1 MTATLTP
8 TATNHRY
15 PTTGALS
22 IVPGGE
28 QLFPWAAEPSR
39 VITELGSSSSGL
51 SSVEAARRLAD
62 TGPNRLASKPR
73 DPWYVKLWH
82 HASDILIL
90 MLVGAAIL
98 KAIMGDW
105 IDFTVIVAV
114 IVINI
119 TIGLV
124 QEGKAEAAL
133 DAIKGMLSS
142 TATTLRDGAWVEID
156 AETLV
161 PGDIIRVR
169 PGDRV
174 PADARLIEATNLQVE
189 ESALTGESVASVK
202 SASSVSP
209 DANVGDRTS
218 MLFSSTLVVAGT
230 GLAVVTSTGS
240 RTEIGHIQ
248 EMIAD
253 AEHIDTPLTK
263 AMAAFGRKLA
273 LLVLVLA
280 AVMAIIGFFLHNR
293 TGGDL
298 ISTII
303 GFAVAAIPEGLPAMV
318 TITLALGV
326 QAMARRNA
334 ISRHMT
340 SVETIGSVST
350 ICSDKTG
357 TLTQNEM
364 TVREVITRHGTYL
377 VTGNGYSPDGEIDYL
392 GDGSQAGQTRDI
404 RALGKVM
411 ELCNDAQL
419 TRELDPAGAGVSGGR
434 WKLVGEPT
442 EGAVYVFGR
451 KSGVDTTGWKRVA
464 EIPFDSATKYM
475 ATISEDPDGDR
486 WIMVKGALDA
496 VSRRCTTQLAADGR
510 TLEPFDA
517 DFWNAK
523 MDELAAQGL
532 RVLAGAHHDIEDH
545 ISTFD
550 EGGPTGMTMVGIVGI
565 VDPPRPEAIAA
576 IAEARNAGI
585 DVTMITGDHA
595 GTAKAI
601 ALEMGITDS
610 PDAPTLTGAQLEA
623 MSDGQLREVVRDVHV
638 YARTSPEH
646 KIRIVRALQSHGEV
660 VAMTGDGVNDAPA
673 LTQADV
679 GVAMGIKGTEA
690 TKEAADIVLADDN
703 FATIERAVAE
713 GRRIYDNIRKAILFM
728 LPTNGAQALVLL
740 TATLLGWA
748 LLPLAPVQVLW
759 VNMVTSV
766 CLSLP
771 LATEIAE
778 PDVMNRPP
786 RDPKTP
792 LLTRDFLIR
801 VLLVSLL
808 IGGATMLMFWLG
820 MNRFGMALP
829 QAQGLAVTMLTLGQ
843 VAYLF
848 NCRFLGRSSITP
860 AVFRN
865 NRVIWY
871 SIGALLALTLV
882 FLYTPVM
889 QGIFRV
895 APIGLREW
903 GFALALAVVIF
914 LLVEALKAF
923 DRWRIPST
931 R

>member
-1 MTATLTP
+1 MTAIISP
-8 TATNHRY
+8 AR
-15 PTTGALS
+15 PQTGALR
-22 IVPGGE
+22 IVGNSDGE
-28 QLFPWAAEPSR
+28 TLAPWAAQPQE
-39 VITELGSSSSGL
+39 VIAALGTSQSGL
-51 SSVEAARRLAD
+51 TSTDAASRLREY
-62 TGPNRLASKPR
+62 GPNRLETAARK
-73 DPWYVKLWH
+73 PWYVKLWH

-90 MLVGAAIL
+90 MLIGAAIL

-105 IDFTVIVAV
+105 IDFSVILAV

-119 TIGLV
+119 AIGLI

-142 TATTLRDGAWVEID
+142 TATTLRDGAWVEVD

-174 PADARLIEATNLQVE
+174 PADARLIESTNLQVE

-202 SASSVSP
+202 SAASVSP

-230 GLAVVTSTGS
+230 GLAVVTATGS

-248 EMIAD
+248 EMIAE

-273 LLVLVLA
+273 ILVLVLA
-280 AVMAIIGFFLHNR
+280 AVMVLIGLFLHNR

-298 ISTII
+298 ISTTI

-377 VTGNGYSPDGEIDYL
+377 VTGNGYSPEGEIEYY
-392 GDGSQAGQTRDI
+392 GDHSQAGQTRDI

-419 TRELDPAGAGVSGGR
+419 TREAETPGGSGGR

-486 WIMVKGALDA
+486 WIMVKGALDSVA
-496 VSRRCTTQLAADGR
+496 RRCTTQLAADGR

-517 DFWNAK
+517 DFWNAQ
-523 MDELAAQGL
+523 MDFLASQGL

-545 ISTFD
+545 IDSFD
-550 EGGPTGMTMVGIVGI
+550 SDGPTGMTMVGIVGI

-585 DVTMITGDHA
+585 AVTMITGDHV

-601 ALEMGITDS
+601 ASEMGITDS
-610 PDAPTLTGAQLEA
+610 TDAPTLTGAQLEA
-623 MSDGQLREVVRDVHV
+623 MSDTELRNVVRDVHV

-766 CLSLP
+766 TLSLP

-843 VAYLF
+843 IAYLF
-848 NCRFLGRSSITP
+848 NCRFLGRSSLTP
-860 AVFRN
+860 RVFQG
-865 NRVIWY
+865 NRTIWY
-871 SIGALLALTLV
+871 AIGALLGLTML
-882 FLYTPVM
+882 FLYVPFM
-889 QGIFRV
+889 QNIFRV
-895 APIGLREW
+895 APIGLTEW
-903 GFALALAVVIF
+903 MWCLALAALIF
-914 LLVEALKAF
+914 LLVEGLKLI
-923 DRWRIPST
+923 DRWRIN
-931 R
+931 RARY

>member
-1 MTATLTP
+1 MTATISP
-8 TATNHRY
+8 TIRPPHGSHY
-15 PTTGALS
+15 PITGAIP
-22 IVPGGE
+22 IVTNPNADGE
-28 QLFPWAAEPSR
+28 LYPWAADPR
-39 VITELGSSSSGL
+39 HVMAELGSSDSGL
-51 SSVEAARRLAD
+51 TTADADQRLAKY
-62 TGPNRLASKPR
+62 GPNRLAAAARK
-73 DPWYVKLWH
+73 PWYVKLWH
-82 HASDILIL
+82 HLSDILIL
-90 MLVGAAIL
+90 MLIGAAIL
-98 KAIMGDW
+98 KAILGDW
-105 IDFTVIVAV
+105 IDFSVIVAV

-119 TIGLV
+119 AIGLI

-174 PADARLIEATNLQVE
+174 PADARLIEAANLQVE

-202 SASSVSP
+202 SAAAVGSE
-209 DANVGDRTS
+209 ANVGDRTS

-230 GLAVVTSTGS
+230 GLAIVTATGS

-248 EMIAD
+248 EMIAE

-263 AMAAFGRKLA
+263 AMSSFGRKLA
-273 LLVLVLA
+273 ILVLVLA
-280 AVMAIIGFFLHNR
+280 AIMAVIGFFLHGR

-364 TVREVITRHGTYL
+364 TVREAITRHGDYM
-377 VTGNGYSPDGEIDYL
+377 VTGSGYSPEGEIDYL
-392 GDGSQAGQTRDI
+392 GSGTQAGQTRDI

-419 TRELDPAGAGVSGGR
+419 TRDSDGR

-451 KSGVDTTGWKRVA
+451 KSGVDTTGWTRVA

-475 ATISEDPDGDR
+475 ATISQDPDGDR

-496 VSRRCTTQLAADGR
+496 VARRCTTQLAADGR
-510 TLEPFDA
+510 TVEPFDA
-517 DFWNAK
+517 DFWTAK
-523 MDELAAQGL
+523 MDFLAAQGL
-532 RVLAGAHHDIEDH
+532 RVLAAAHYDIEDH
-545 ISTFD
+545 IESFD
-550 EGGPTGMTMVGIVGI
+550 ADGPTGLTMVGIVGI
-565 VDPPRPEAIAA
+565 VDPPRPEAIDA
-576 IAEARNAGI
+576 IAEARRAGI
-585 DVTMITGDHA
+585 AVTMITGDHA
-595 GTAKAI
+595 GTATAI
-601 ALEMGITDS
+601 AQEMGITDG
-610 PDAPTLTGAQLEA
+610 PGAPTLTGAQLEA
-623 MSDGQLREVVRDVHV
+623 MSDEELRQVVRDVHV

-740 TATLLGWA
+740 TATLAGWA

-786 RDPKTP
+786 RDPRTP

-820 MNRFGMALP
+820 INRFGMALP

-848 NCRFLGRSSITP
+848 NCRFLGSSSLTLR
-860 AVFRN
+860 VFMG
-865 NRVIWY
+865 NRVVWY
-871 SIGALLALTLV
+871 SIGALLALTLL
-882 FLYTPVM
+882 FLYTPLL
-889 QGIFRV
+889 QNIFRV
-895 APIGLREW
+895 SGIGLMEW
-903 GFALALAVVIF
+903 LYAIGFAILIF
-914 LLVEALKAF
+914 LLVELLKWI
-923 DRWRIPST
+923 DRR